1 MDLALEMVHGER
13 PLIAL
18 AAGTADGRI
27 GTDPIRVSEAVI
39 EVASPDGVLVFMDLG
54 SAVLSAELALEV
66 LGDPGFE
73 VRLTSAPFVEGIL
86 AAIVSA
92 AYGADLDRVQR
103 EASGALLAK
112 RMHLGEEIGDP
123 GSPEAGPVGLAS
135 SAEIHADVQLLN
147 RDGLHARPAAMIMAA
162 LTGLDAVLRVQRRD
176 AAEAALEVTGPTA
189 LMAVGGRQG
198 DHLRFAAAGPD
209 AEVALQRVG
218 QLVADGFG
226 ESTVQACELAAD
238 ANGSAFGVSPG
249 RVAGRVVRMVAPA
262 SAPSVEGTL
271 PDLIRPGEAAR
282 IDSAAL
288 AVAEELQARAGM
300 STATAGEILGAT
312 AEIARDVGLL
322 GKAKDLVL
330 SAGRSAER
338 AVWEAYDS
346 LAADLRARGGLAA
359 ERAADVIDVR
369 DRIVANLEGRTAQGL
384 PDEDE
389 PYVLVAEDLSP
400 ADTALLDPTR
410 CLALVTEQGGP
421 TSHTAILARSLGIPA
436 VVAAAGVWSAPLGA
450 VLLVD
455 GTSGELIW
463 DPDEASLAELAE
475 RPGVAAFSGRGATAD
490 DRPMPLLANV
500 GSGEDAR
507 RAAVGRAEGVGL
519 FRTEFCFLDRLD
531 APTVEEQVEAYRE
544 VLAAFSGRRVVIR
557 TLDAGSDK
565 PLSFV
570 GQVEEANPALGV
582 RGYRTSVTRPQLLDT
597 QLLAIAKAAA
607 LESADVNVMA
617 PMITT
622 VEEAAAFVSRCHD
635 HGIAKAGVMIETPA
649 AALLADRLLPI
660 VDFVSIGTN
669 DLTQYVMAADR
680 LVGSLASLNDPW
692 QPAVLR
698 LIERVGQAGQ
708 AAGVP
713 VGVCGEAAANP
724 HLAVVLTGLGV
735 TSLSM
740 TSRAIPA
747 VADQLSRVD
756 QGCCRAAARA
766 AVAAATA
773 NQARSQVGGIL
784 GYANGGSSSSQQLAP
799 YSAIVGARS
808 ASC

>member
-13 PLIAL
+13 PKIAL

-27 GTDPIRVSEAVI
+27 GTDPIRVSEAI
-39 EVASPDGVLVFMDLG
+39 TEVASPDGVLVFMDLG
-54 SAVLSAELALEV
+54 SAVLSAELALDL
-66 LGDPGFE
+66 LGEPGFE

-92 AYGADLDRVQR
+92 AYGADLDRVQL

-112 RMHLGEEIGDP
+112 RMHLGEEIVDP
-123 GSPEAGPVGLAS
+123 GPAGAGPADPTAS
-135 SAEIHADVQLLN
+135 SEIHADLRLLN

-162 LTGLDAVLRVQRRD
+162 LTGLDAVLRVQRLGGS
-176 AAEAALEVTGPTA
+176 EAALEVTGPTA

-198 DHLRFAAAGPD
+198 ECLRFAAAGPD
-209 AEVALQRVG
+209 AEVALQRVS

-226 ESTVQACELAAD
+226 ESTVQADALASEAT
-238 ANGSAFGVSPG
+238 GSAFGVSPG
-249 RVAGRVVRMVAPA
+249 RVAGRVVRMAPPA
-262 SAPSVEGTL
+262 TPPSRKGTL
-271 PDLIRPGEAAR
+271 PDSIRPAEAAR
-282 IDSAAL
+282 VESAAL
-288 AVAEELQARAGM
+288 TVAEELRARA
-300 STATAGEILGAT
+300 SLATATACEILRAT
-312 AEIARDVGLL
+312 AEIAQDAGLL
-322 GKAKDLVL
+322 RKVKDLVL
-330 SAGRSAER
+330 GAGRSAEW
-338 AVWEAYDS
+338 AVWDAYDS
-346 LAADLRARGGLAA
+346 LAADLRARGGLSA
-359 ERAADVIDVR
+359 ERAADVVDVR
-369 DRIVANLEGRTAQGL
+369 NRIVANLEGRSAPGL
-384 PDEDE
+384 PYEDE
-389 PYVLVAEDLSP
+389 PYVLLAEDLSP
-400 ADTALLDPTR
+400 ADTALLDPTL

-436 VVAAAGVWSAPLGA
+436 VVAAQGAWSAPQGT

-455 GTSGELIW
+455 GTSGELVW
-463 DPDEASLAELAE
+463 DPDDASLAELLE
-475 RPGVAAFSGRGATAD
+475 RPGMAVFSGRGATAD
-490 DRPMPLLANV
+490 DRPLPLLANV

-507 RAAVGRAEGVGL
+507 RAAADSAEGVGL
-519 FRTEFCFLDRLD
+519 FRTEFCFLGRED
-531 APTVEEQVEAYRE
+531 APTVDEQVEAYRE

-570 GQVEEANPALGV
+570 GQAEETNPALGV
-582 RGYRTSVTRPQLLDT
+582 RGYRTSVLRPELLDA

-617 PMITT
+617 PMVTT
-622 VEEAAAFVSRCHD
+622 VEEAAAFVSQCHD

-649 AALLADRLLPI
+649 AALMADRLLPM

-680 LVGSLASLNDPW
+680 LLGSVAALNDPW

-698 LIERVGQAGQ
+698 LIARVGQAGEE
-708 AAGVP
+708 AGVP
-713 VGVCGEAAANP
+713 VGVCGEAAADP

-756 QGCCRAAARA
+756 HSCCRAAAAA
-766 AVAAATA
+766 AVSAATA
-773 NQARSQVGGIL
+773 KQARSQVRKIL
-784 GYANGGSSSSQQLAP
+784 DREGVDLDAKTPPCTASSTPS
-799 YSAIVGARS
+799 
-808 ASC
+808 